1 MKKCLIISFVLALS
15 CKAQACGPE
24 IHTHNQYLFSVE
36 EPYDGSSAV
45 DGKRF
50 DAFWK
55 QYTKGKVS
63 SYNDWTDGKEASE
76 IIMQTA
82 QQRKDW
88 EMVTYL
94 KWLNSYLSLSN
105 DYNNSWDYPTKEQ
118 INEREKNKQALLYA
132 ALKYRGKRLKPQ
144 FDLLV
149 MRANMLLDRSKQNVY
164 YWTQVGSKL
173 PASPYKDMMENIY
186 ARALLRTGRVN
197 EALEIYAKQGDMTS
211 LKWYVRSYRNL
222 AGIQTIYKRNPNSRL
237 LPYLVQDF
245 VNNAQ
250 ETQDVYTRSL
260 PYTPDA
266 DKAQWK
272 DSDYVDA
279 IQTVGRK
286 PVYEKDMLGF
296 IAFAKTVVSSGS
308 SQTPCLWQSAIGALQ
323 YLLGQYGEAKATLA
337 EAGNMQGTQRMKD
350 NARVLTLLNSIETE
364 PWSDNYSRYAAQEM
378 QWLGTKYLQES
389 ASFRQADDYDQG
401 SHYYDVLD
409 RVAYNALYKRLQR
422 EDKPFE
428 ALALMAYMDEQYP
441 RYEYYTGK
449 KSHTIRYNEEW
460 KGWETRA
467 DWSGEY
473 FTQLDEM
480 PADSISLYYN
490 WLQSTKNDDALS
502 AFLKA
507 GSYRDA
513 QYFNDVIGTKY
524 MAEGRFRDAIPFL
537 EKVPATYYNNT
548 NTCNYMALRD
558 YHKPMWFG
566 KQRLTD
572 AQQTM
577 NERETVQTNPR
588 LDFCREIVELKT
600 QRMLTSN
607 SDTADALGYKIA
619 TMLYQASY
627 EGDCWWLTHYLWS
640 CTDTVRPKEHD
651 FIADAITLLQ
661 RNTLTEDKDLRF
673 NSLYALAYIRRDPW
687 RDTNYYLFNEDN
699 NIIYRSSRQYQALMA
714 LNRFVNAN
722 PSYAE
727 NNYVSHCDVL
737 KQFRKTL

>member
-1 MKKCLIISFVLALS
+1 MKKCLIISFVLVLS
-15 CKAQACGPE
+15 CKAYACGPE

-36 EPYDGSSAV
+36 EPYNGASAV
-45 DGKRF
+45 DGSGF

-55 QYTKGKVS
+55 QYTKGKVG
-63 SYNDWTDGKEASE
+63 SYNEWIDGKEASK
-76 IIMQTA
+76 IIMETA
-82 QQRKDW
+82 LKRKDR
-88 EMVTYL
+88 EMVAYLRLLNTYL
-94 KWLNSYLSLSN
+94 GTSYN
-105 DYNNSWDYPTKEQ
+105 YDDSWDYPTKEQ
-118 INEREKNKQALLYA
+118 IKKRNNDKLSLLYA

-144 FDLLV
+144 YDLLV

-186 ARALLRTGRVN
+186 ARALLRTGHVK
-197 EALEIYAKQGDMTS
+197 EALEIYAKQGDMNS
-211 LKWYVRSYRNL
+211 MKWLVRSYRNL
-222 AGIQTIYKRNPNSRL
+222 AGIQTIYKLNPNSRL
-237 LPYLVQDF
+237 LYYLVQDF

-266 DKAQWK
+266 YKAQWK

-279 IQTVGRK
+279 IQSVGHE
-286 PVYEKDMLGF
+286 PVYEKDMRGF

-337 EAGNMQGTQRMKD
+337 EAKNMQGTQRMKD
-350 NARVLTLLNSIETE
+350 NVRVLTLLNSIETE
-364 PWSDNYSRYAAQEM
+364 PWSDNFNRYAAQEM
-378 QWLGTKYLQES
+378 QWLGTKYIQES
-389 ASFRQADDYDQG
+389 ASYRQKDDYNQG

-409 RVAYNALYKRLQR
+409 RVAYNALFKRLQR
-422 EDKPFE
+422 DGKPFE
-428 ALALMAYMDEQYP
+428 ALALMAYMDEQFP
-441 RYEYYTGK
+441 SYEFYNGK
-449 KSHTIRYNEEW
+449 KNHTIRYNNEW
-460 KGWETRA
+460 KGWEYRT
-467 DWSGEY
+467 DWCGEY
-473 FTQLDEM
+473 FTQLDNM
-480 PADSISLYYN
+480 PADSINMYYD
-490 WLQSTKNDDALS
+490 WLQNKGHDDALS

-513 QYFNDVIGTKY
+513 DYFNDVIGTKY
-524 MAEGRFRDAIPFL
+524 MAEGRFQDAIAFL
-537 EKVPATYYNNT
+537 EKVPVTYYKTT

-566 KQRLTD
+566 KQRLSE
-572 AQQTM
+572 AQETM
-577 NERETVQTNPR
+577 DVRLTLKTNPR
-588 LDFCREIVELKT
+588 LDFCREIVELKR
-600 QRMLTSN
+600 QNMLTNN
-607 SDTADALGYKIA
+607 SETSQALGYKIA

-651 FIADAITLLQ
+651 LIADAINLLQ
-661 RNTLTEDKDLRF
+661 RNTLSADKDLRF

-687 RDTNYYLFNEDN
+687 RDTNYYLFNEDT
-699 NIIYRSSRQYQALMA
+699 NIVYRTSRQYQALSA
-714 LNRFVNAN
+714 LNNFVNAN

-727 NNYVSHCDVL
+727 NSYVSHCDVL